1 MRNWKLS
8 RKITLGILLI
18 VSLCMGL
25 LYMVA
30 HRTLKGLMQESER
43 EHMDNMLAA
52 ETSLIKEYVTR
63 QESLLASYSRTPVVR
78 ELLKDAGN
86 GEKQMDAQAY
96 TEDYFSGL
104 DNWEGLYVGEW
115 DTHCIVHSNP
125 DTVGIVLREG
135 DALKALQ
142 DAMTS
147 RMGLYDAGIIISPV
161 TGKLILSMYCPVFD
175 TDKTTIVGYVGG
187 GPYVEGL
194 EEILNSLRSEGDTK
208 GYYMINV
215 ETGMYIFA
223 DDKSLIGTEV
233 QDGMILNIMEKIK
246 AGQDMGEITYEGDNG
261 ILAANFQSIK
271 EHDWAVISFDS
282 EKNIYRTAKKNM
294 VILSR
299 ICLVFVL
306 VISVLAFIM
315 IFYSLRPMQYIEES
329 ILQLN
334 NLKLQENTK
343 LNPWIGTKSE
353 VGKIATALDSLY
365 RALEDI
371 VGTLSA
377 CSSSLN
383 DSAAAIQD
391 SSHILISCVTDNSS
405 ATTAFAEHT
414 EAISST
420 VMKVDQE
427 IVGIVS
433 VVSEVEER
441 IKQGNLHSNQLLNKV
456 EEMQKL
462 ARDTSE
468 NTYVQIAENKK
479 AVEKAIEELQTLMRI
494 DEMASQILEITSQT
508 NLLALNASI
517 EAARAGEAGR
527 GFAVVAG
534 EIGDLANSSSAMA
547 TQIQAI
553 CNETKNNIAHVQ
565 SCFDQVIFFLQ
576 NDIQTRFE
584 EFANAGKDYY
594 ESIRDMQHIIS
605 DVAEASGMFE
615 DIVQNIQTQ
624 IREVSDVP
632 ESKSIKSQDILD
644 KARQIEETTEA
655 MAGLVNRNIE
665 NANAITGIV
674 ERFSK

>member
-1 MRNWKLS
+1 
-8 RKITLGILLI
+8 
-18 VSLCMGL
+18 
-25 LYMVA
+25 
-30 HRTLKGLMQESER
+30 
-43 EHMDNMLAA
+43 
-52 ETSLIKEYVTR
+52 
-63 QESLLASYSRTPVVR
+63 
-78 ELLKDAGN
+78 
-86 GEKQMDAQAY
+86 
-96 TEDYFSGL
+96 
-104 DNWEGLYVGEW
+104 
-115 DTHCIVHSNP
+115 
-125 DTVGIVLREG
+125 
-135 DALKALQ
+135 
-142 DAMTS
+142 
-147 RMGLYDAGIIISPV
+147 MGLYDAGIIISPV

>member
-1 MRNWKLS
+1 M
-8 RKITLGILLI
+8 
-18 VSLCMGL
+18 
-25 LYMVA
+25 
-30 HRTLKGLMQESER
+30 
-43 EHMDNMLAA
+43 
-52 ETSLIKEYVTR
+52 
-63 QESLLASYSRTPVVR
+63 
-78 ELLKDAGN
+78 
-86 GEKQMDAQAY
+86 
-96 TEDYFSGL
+96 
-104 DNWEGLYVGEW
+104 
-115 DTHCIVHSNP
+115 
-125 DTVGIVLREG
+125 
-135 DALKALQ
+135 
-142 DAMTS
+142 
-147 RMGLYDAGIIISPV
+147 
-161 TGKLILSMYCPVFD
+161 
-175 TDKTTIVGYVGG
+175 
-187 GPYVEGL
+187 
-194 EEILNSLRSEGDTK
+194 RSEGDTK

-233 QDGMILNIMEKIK
+233 QDGMILNIMDKIK

-334 NLKLQENTK
+334 NLKLQKNTK

-468 NTYVQIAENKK
+468 NTNVQIAENKK

-584 EFANAGKDYY
+584 GFANAGKDYY
-594 ESIRDMQHIIS
+594 ESIRDIQHIIS